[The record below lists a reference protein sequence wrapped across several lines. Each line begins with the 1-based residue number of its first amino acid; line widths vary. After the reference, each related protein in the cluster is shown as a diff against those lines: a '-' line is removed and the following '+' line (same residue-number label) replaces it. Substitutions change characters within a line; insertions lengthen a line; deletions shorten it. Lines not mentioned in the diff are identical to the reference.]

1 MRSAARH
8 DGFLRLFSRGNGVR
22 WTGRAFV
29 ASCCVAALGF
39 GSCQAA
45 DPVEPESGDAV
56 AAGGHSWS
64 LRLPGDG
71 KVAFRGAL
79 DDGGASVG
87 SPSML
92 YPAPNAA
99 GFIAAVITHGLIVE
113 SQKNTQRK
121 KAQENADRVL
131 DPYRSLLDV
140 ITYEELARAWGERM
154 PQEGAR
160 KLIGP
165 SEAPAIGGW
174 LIEAK
179 PVFTMAQDQR
189 TLRLDAAIT
198 IRAPDAADSAASQ
211 HHILVISP
219 AVGSESPTEA
229 WTAGEGKALR
239 EASAWLF
246 AESVD
251 IAMGAAAG
259 DGDVADRP
267 FRTIRYLEGRTEKME
282 RAQLISEQCGRAII
296 KTLRGAL
303 MSVQLKAPTP
313 GASGAQASCAQG

>member
-1 MRSAARH
+1 MA
-8 DGFLRLFSRGNGVR
+8 
-22 WTGRAFV
+22 T
-29 ASCCVAALGF
+29 
-39 GSCQAA
+39 
-45 DPVEPESGDAV
+45 SGY
-56 AAGGHSWS
+56 SWS
-64 LRLPGDG
+64 LRLPDDG
-71 KVAFRGAL
+71 KVAFNGAL
-79 DDGGASVG
+79 DHGGASVG

-140 ITYEELARAWGERM
+140 VTYEELARAWGERM

-165 SEAPAIGGW
+165 SEAPAIGEW

-211 HHILVISP
+211 YHILVISP
-219 AVGSESPTEA
+219 AVSSESLTEA
-229 WTAGEGKALR
+229 WTASEGKALR

-246 AESVD
+246 SESVE
-251 IAMGAAAG
+251 IAMRATT
-259 DGDVADRP
+259 DNVEMADRP
-267 FRTIRYLEGRTEKME
+267 FRTIRYLEGQTEKME
-282 RAQLISEQCGRAII
+282 RAQLISEHCGRAII

-303 MSVQLKAPTP
+303 MSVQLKAPTQNAID
-313 GASGAQASCAQG
+313 GQASCTQG